1 MHGLKS
7 AILAVFQKLAVC
19 AALQNCPQDL
29 FFSFFYFKRDGGSGW
44 TGWVYAHPDFGRI
57 DGATRQRRH
66 PALLLARSE
75 SMKLLSEVAP
85 LLVIQIQIQAVCD

>member
-7 AILAVFQKLAVC
+7 AILAVCQKLAVC
-19 AALQNCPQDL
+19 AAHRI